1 MRRSSLLLVALFLFA
16 GAFVLLLYLNRAPR
30 AAPASARPG
39 VPDSPLIVLNVVC
52 AADTLEQVTQAARQ
66 HRPDFI
72 FLHNVPKSE
81 LSSYTRATGSFPA
94 ALHSGQAILS
104 RHPLYDHA
112 PVSGGVQA
120 VSVID
125 GRKFSLLCSSSADK
139 PNPAT
144 PAILARPDLLTA
156 THWNVTPTPSGAAIV
171 PFTLEPHTAR

>member
-1 MRRSSLLLVALFLFA
+1 MRRSVFLLAALFLFA

-30 AAPASARPG
+30 VAPASARPG

-112 PVSGGVQA
+112 PVTGGVQA

-125 GRKFSLLCSSSADK
+125 GRKFTLFCSSADK
-139 PNPAT
+139 PSPAS
-144 PAILARPDLLTA
+144 PAILARPDSLTA
-156 THWNVTPTPSGAAIV
+156 THWKVTPIPSNAVVV
-171 PFTLEPHTAR
+171 PFKLEPHTAR